1 MQTFP
6 NKKSSTNF
14 RGFRFT
20 VMDIEKNKISK
31 IQIKVPLQNIKKN
44 VR

>member
-1 MQTFP
+1 
-6 NKKSSTNF
+6 
-14 RGFRFT
+14 
-20 VMDIEKNKISK
+20 MDIEKNKISK